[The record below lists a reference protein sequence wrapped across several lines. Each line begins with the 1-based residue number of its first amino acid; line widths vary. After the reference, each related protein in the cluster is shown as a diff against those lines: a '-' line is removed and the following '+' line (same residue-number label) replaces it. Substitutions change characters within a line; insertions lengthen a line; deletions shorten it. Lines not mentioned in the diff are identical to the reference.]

1 MMEILN
7 RNQRRSAIWRVAAL
21 LGIILA
27 LLFTILTSMHLS
39 YGNQGMGETEA
50 YSDSLTTQR
59 INYQGIVNG
68 LVQDTVRLYQEIQNL
83 KKDNGKETEIVQLR
97 EEKEKLEK
105 KNEKVSDDLEAC
117 QKEKVILEFK
127 IDQFTNKQ

>member
-21 LGIILA
+21 LGVILA

-59 INYQGIVNG
+59 TNFQGIVNG
-68 LVQDTVRLYQEIQNL
+68 LVQDTVRLSQEIENL
-83 KKDNGKETEIVQLR
+83 KKDTDKESELEQLR
-97 EEKEKLEK
+97 KENEKLEK
-105 KNEKVSDDLEAC
+105 KLDTANDGWEKCE
-117 QKEKVILEFK
+117 KEKVILNYT
-127 IDQFTNKQ
+127 IDQHTKK